1 MQRQNVLHSLT
12 IISQATDFWDALISL
27 RVKPPDTYRDTGHF
41 ASHSGFKE
49 VPFSLLALLL
59 QWYKIIWAAHAC
71 WQWRGGGG
79 ETAEG
84 KMSGNRDGGGRDVP
98 PHPFPL
104 MHFTKHPNTIL
115 HHTANTYFKSVTDL
129 SWYTEQHWSTILGR
143 CIWAQFFYTDW
154 MWRCAVMSW
163 NLWTSRW
170 DSVYL
175 FLNRASLCFSVLV
188 CLFLWHE
195 MKHEITDEIKRWSND
210 HCSAFLDSNNV
221 FW

>member
-115 HHTANTYFKSVTDL
+115 HHTANTYFCRPFLVHRAAL
-129 SWYTEQHWSTILGR
+129 IHHFRQMHLG
-143 CIWAQFFYTDW
+143 
-154 MWRCAVMSW
+154 
-163 NLWTSRW
+163 
-170 DSVYL
+170 
-175 FLNRASLCFSVLV
+175 SVL
-188 CLFLWHE
+188 LH
-195 MKHEITDEIKRWSND
+195 R
-210 HCSAFLDSNNV
+210 LDV
-221 FW
+221 TMCCDVLKPLDKLLR